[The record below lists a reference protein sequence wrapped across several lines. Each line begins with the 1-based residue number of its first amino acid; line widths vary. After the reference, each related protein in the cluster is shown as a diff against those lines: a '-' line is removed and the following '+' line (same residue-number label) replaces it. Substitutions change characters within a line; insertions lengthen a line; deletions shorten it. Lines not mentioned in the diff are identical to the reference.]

1 MFAISTQKKWWMFQ
15 SEFELT
21 QLRRNANEEFIKSHR
36 GDMSDQEA
44 EEFFFS
50 PAEEHN
56 LCRHYEYI
64 MKEFCNCFQP
74 PMPKY
79 VLGTAMTY
87 FKRFY
92 LHNSVMNYHPRD
104 ITLTSVYLSTKVE
117 EFNVSI
123 NQFVGNLKG
132 DREKFADIVLGFE
145 LLLMEKLSY
154 HLTVHNPLRPL
165 EGFLIDMKTR
175 CTTCNDAEIL
185 RPAAEEFI
193 EKSMLTDV
201 CLLVSP
207 SQIALAALLN
217 SCSLN
222 NISITSYV
230 NGQLMEGATP
240 DLKKRTMQQV
250 KLAQVMVNKQEG
262 LKREHIRQLEK
273 KLEKCRNQENNP
285 DSEMYKEKMQEMFE
299 DEEKK

>member
-1 MFAISTQKKWWMFQ
+1 MYS
-15 SEFELT
+15 SETALS
-21 QLRRNANEEFIKSHR
+21 QLRRSANEDFIKKHR
-36 GDMSDQEA
+36 GEMSDSEV
-44 EEFFFS
+44 EEFFFLF
-50 PAEEHN
+50 AEEHY
-56 LCRHYEYI
+56 LFRHYEFI
-64 MKEFCNCFQP
+64 LKEFCNRFRP

-92 LHNSVMNYHPRD
+92 LYNSVMDYHPRD
-104 ITLTSVYLSTKVE
+104 ITLTSVYLASKVE

-132 DREKFADIVLGFE
+132 DRDKFADIVLGFE

-165 EGFLIDMKTR
+165 EGILIDMKTR
-175 CTTCNDAEIL
+175 CTTCSDPEVL
-185 RPAAEEFI
+185 RSAAEEFI

-207 SQIALAALLN
+207 SQIALAAILN
-217 SCSLN
+217 SCSIN

-250 KLAQVMVNKQEG
+250 KMAQVMVNQQEG
-262 LKREHIRQLEK
+262 LKPSHIRQLEK
-273 KLEKCRNQENNP
+273 KLEKCRNQDNNP
-285 DSEMYKEKMQEMFE
+285 DSEAYKKRMQEMFE
-299 DEEKK
+299 DEENN